1 MGKGNQGSGVKSRG
15 GSRPGYPR
23 NKPAKTGNKSG
34 GGRSNNAPAKPSNGK
49 SSSKS
54 K

>member
-1 MGKGNQGSGVKSRG
+1 MAKSKGGGSKGNRT
-15 GSRPGYPR
+15 SRPSYPN

-34 GGRSNNAPAKPSNGK
+34 GGRSNNTSGK
-49 SSSKS
+49 ASKG

>member
-1 MGKGNQGSGVKSRG
+1 MAKSKG
-15 GSRPGYPR
+15 GSSKGGSSKGGRTSRPSYPS

-34 GGRSNNAPAKPSNGK
+34 GGRSNNTSGK
-49 SSSKS
+49 AGKG

>member
-1 MGKGNQGSGVKSRG
+1 MAKSKGG
-15 GSRPGYPR
+15 GSKGGRTSRPAYPK

-34 GGRSNNAPAKPSNGK
+34 GGRSNKTSGK
-49 SSSKS
+49 GSKR